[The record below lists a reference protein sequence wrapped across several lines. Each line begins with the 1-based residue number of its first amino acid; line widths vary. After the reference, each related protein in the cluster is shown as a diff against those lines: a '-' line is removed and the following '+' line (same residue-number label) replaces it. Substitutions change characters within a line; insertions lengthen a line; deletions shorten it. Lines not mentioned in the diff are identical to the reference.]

1 MKKILITGAGGGIG
15 KAIIPVLFEMG
26 HELFL
31 TTRSSS
37 DDLKDFCAEK
47 GIPARIFSA
56 DLRVEND
63 VESLFSWIGEHGGID
78 VLVNNAGIAHAAA
91 SWKLGADEMHEL
103 MEVNFYSA
111 VRCTQRALVHMRAQ
125 EYGRIIS
132 ISSVVAHKPSFGT
145 SGYAASKSALEGYT
159 RGVALDTASKGITAN
174 VLAYG
179 YMEAGMLHDVPKA
192 MLEEVKKTIPAG
204 GFGRPEQIANLI
216 QMLIESE
223 FTTGQTIHVNGGQW
237 MP

>member
-1 MKKILITGAGGGIG
+1 
-15 KAIIPVLFEMG
+15 
-26 HELFL
+26 
-31 TTRSSS
+31 
-37 DDLKDFCAEK
+37 
-47 GIPARIFSA
+47 
-56 DLRVEND
+56 
-63 VESLFSWIGEHGGID
+63 
-78 VLVNNAGIAHAAA
+78 
-91 SWKLGADEMHEL
+91 
-103 MEVNFYSA
+103 
-111 VRCTQRALVHMRAQ
+111 MRAQ